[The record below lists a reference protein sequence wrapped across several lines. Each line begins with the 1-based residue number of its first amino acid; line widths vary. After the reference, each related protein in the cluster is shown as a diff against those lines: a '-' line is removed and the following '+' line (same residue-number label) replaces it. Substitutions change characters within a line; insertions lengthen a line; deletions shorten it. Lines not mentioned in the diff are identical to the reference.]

1 MDIVHIMFILNLLH
15 ILKYTLFMYYI
26 IFYVYQC
33 RIITTISILMD
44 PPFKTFHIKLIV
56 IFLN

>member
-1 MDIVHIMFILNLLH
+1 
-15 ILKYTLFMYYI
+15 MYYI

-56 IFLN
+56 MIIAQYVYYLMITILHITNII